1 MRRLVALLTMI
12 VSILGLGMAVADPS
26 MAALVVASVLLSW
39 PAFLIVRAG
48 LRIALPLLRRA
59 MGKAVFLVASG
70 GLLVAALVITSLVL
84 SLGYKVGVTS
94 GGLDPLPVSEY
105 TVRIECGA
113 RVSDSCSVRPELS
126 IDGRTLHLQ
135 GGEVKPQ
142 QKGLLLY
149 EVAVA
154 PTLEI
159 AVAQLPASVVQTHI
173 KLPGSEAENRAV
185 LDGRIEILPGKYCAR
200 VVDLARD
207 SFLEARLARDL
218 SRLPYLGT
226 EAIEWCT
233 TWPEMA
239 TFSFVRPPFQSL
251 RPLVAAF
258 SGAASVP
265 AWLLAM
271 GGGVVGLIF
280 GAVVKPLAFRALD
293 DSLERLRGRYS
304 KPAPKS
310 LIILTDDPGPRPPGH

>member
-26 MAALVVASVLLSW
+26 MAALVVASLLLSW
-39 PAFLIVRAG
+39 PAFLIARAG
-48 LRIALPLLRRA
+48 LRIAGSPLRRA
-59 MGKAVFLVASG
+59 MGKAAVLVASG
-70 GLLVAALVITSLVL
+70 VLLVAALVITSLVL
-84 SLGYKVGVTS
+84 SLGLKVGVT
-94 GGLDPLPVSEY
+94 GGLDPLPVGGY

-142 QKGLLLY
+142 QKGFLLY
-149 EVAVA
+149 EVAVE

-159 AVAQLPASVVQTHI
+159 AVAQLPSGIVQAHLR
-173 KLPGSEAENRAV
+173 LPGTEAEDRAM
-185 LDGRIEILPGKYCAR
+185 LDGRIEILPEKYCAR
-200 VVDLARD
+200 VSDLARD

-233 TWPEMA
+233 TWPEKA

-258 SGAASVP
+258 AGAASVP

-271 GGGVVGLIF
+271 AGGIIGLIF

-304 KPAPKS
+304 KPVPKP
-310 LIILTDDPGPRPPGH
+310 LIILTDDPGSRPPGH